1 MRPKRWIEPEQDKPL
16 DGELRIVRL
25 ADGTVR
31 ATTWCE
37 YAYSTHGYYADSKGD
52 GVGST
57 SNPVVAVGV
66 TRERKL
72 KGAA

>member
-1 MRPKRWIEPEQDKPL
+1 MRPKRWIAPELDRPV

-37 YAYSTHGYYADSKGD
+37 RAYSDRGYYADSLGD
-52 GVGST
+52 GVCT
-57 SNPVVAVGV
+57 PSNPVVAVGV
-66 TRERKL
+66 K
-72 KGAA
+72 